1 MIPARDSLG
10 DCDMVPL
17 RLDLATEPQRMP
29 QVRPV
34 SDAAFAFLNH
44 LRFMSM
50 SCRSKRR
57 ADLFEACALLHATR
71 SASQEAHAEAL
82 MRCLAQALGKQPRLH
97 APGTVEMSFD
107 ETWLLQLGQAITTQ
121 DEGSVAFLL
130 KSRVLPEHRRLIRY
144 LVGRI
149 SEYFS
154 LI

>member
-1 MIPARDSLG
+1 
-10 DCDMVPL
+10 MVPL
-17 RLDLATEPQRMP
+17 RLDLATEPQRSLRVP
-29 QVRPV
+29 PV
-34 SDAAFAFLNH
+34 SEDSLAFLNQ
-44 LRFMSM
+44 LRFISM

-57 ADLFEACALLHATR
+57 ADLFEACALLHVTR

-97 APGTVEMSFD
+97 APGTAEMTFD
-107 ETWLLQLGQAITTQ
+107 ETWLLRLGQAITVQ
-121 DEGSVAFLL
+121 DEGSVSFLL
-130 KSRVLPEHRRLIRY
+130 KSRVLPEHRRLIRF